1 MHVSDKKMRQKL
13 SQEEFLVWNSRIRI
27 QFCVCGGVG
36 LIPSL
41 VRWAKGL
48 VLPQLWHRSQLQL
61 GFDLW
66 PRNFHMLW
74 VPLKKER
81 KKKGEGTC
89 HKKQRRSLDNYI
101 YYRYIIRAPKYMKQ
115 TLKESETKIDS
126 NIIIVRNLN
135 TQLPRMNR
143 TTRQKISRQTDLNND
158 VDQVDF
164 RLYRTFH
171 PVTANTHSPQV
182 YLELMCSAAKQVL
195 KNLRRLKSFEPQW
208 NEPGSR

>member
-1 MHVSDKKMRQKL
+1 
-13 SQEEFLVWNSRIRI
+13 
-27 QFCVCGGVG
+27 
-36 LIPSL
+36 
-41 VRWAKGL
+41 
-48 VLPQLWHRSQLQL
+48 
-61 GFDLW
+61 
-66 PRNFHMLW
+66 
-74 VPLKKER
+74 
-81 KKKGEGTC
+81 
-89 HKKQRRSLDNYI
+89 
-101 YYRYIIRAPKYMKQ
+101 MKQ